1 MMAFACMLLLA
12 ASPRSEVVDEVHQI
26 PAGDWKFKEI
36 HLRQEPARI
45 SASYEVLE
53 GSTKVRLALM
63 PHEDLERMSEDLPG
77 SIAITGEG
85 RSGSF
90 VDRIR
95 RRGDYVVVLDNEGGK
110 QAATVHLRVW
120 LDFAPRARHRGEA
133 TLSPAAAHRGGN
145 QLRGILRDRDV
156 FGAAAVARGEELKHR
171 RPRFLRKLS

>member
-95 RRGDYVVVLDNEGGK
+95 RRGDYVVVLDNQDGK
-110 QAATVHLRVW
+110 RASRVRLRVG
-120 LDFAPRARHRGEA
+120 LDFGPGSGSEVRRLTPRRQFTVVAISCAVFLGIVTFSARR
-133 TLSPAAAHRGGN
+133 L
-145 QLRGILRDRDV
+145 LRAMRQ
-156 FGAAAVARGEELKHR
+156 
-171 RPRFLRKLS
+171 